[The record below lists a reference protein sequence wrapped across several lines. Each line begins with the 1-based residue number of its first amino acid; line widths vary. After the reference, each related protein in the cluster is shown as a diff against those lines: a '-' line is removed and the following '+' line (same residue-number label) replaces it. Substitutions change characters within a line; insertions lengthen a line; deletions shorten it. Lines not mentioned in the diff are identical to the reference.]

1 MSLEKALEA
10 NTAAVLALNDSI
22 QIFITNASIANDRM
36 LAAMARQEST
46 GMPEGGGTQPT
57 PDRTSMS
64 PNEYADAVARQ
75 PKKQEEKASAPSRA
89 KAAPV
94 VTAPASTAAEPD
106 AATSTLTYDD
116 IKVPFLNLAKSN
128 LAAAQAL
135 IAEFGFKTL
144 KDAKPE
150 QYAEILRALTPDS
163 KEGMA

>member
-10 NTAAVLALNDSI
+10 NTAAVLALTQALESR
-22 QIFITNASIANDRM
+22 A
-36 LAAMARQEST
+36 LLVARDV
-46 GMPEGGGTQPT
+46 GCAGNTQPA
-57 PDRTSMS
+57 P
-64 PNEYADAVARQ
+64 VA
-75 PKKQEEKASAPSRA
+75 KKQEEKASAPSKA
-89 KAAPV
+89 KPAPV
-94 VTAPASTAAEPD
+94 AETPASTAAEPG

-116 IKVPFLNLAKSN
+116 IKVPFLALAKSD

-150 QYAEILRALTPDS
+150 QYAEILARLNANG

>member
-10 NTAAVLALNDSI
+10 NTAAVLLLTQALLNLP
-22 QIFITNASIANDRM
+22 IAKQPI
-36 LAAMARQEST
+36 AAAE
-46 GMPEGGGTQPT
+46 TQT
-57 PDRTSMS
+57 
-64 PNEYADAVARQ
+64 A
-75 PKKQEEKASAPSRA
+75 PKKQEEKASAPSGA

-94 VTAPASTAAEPD
+94 VETPASTEAEPG

-116 IKVPFLNLAKSN
+116 IKVPFLNLVKSD

-150 QYAEILRALTPDS
+150 QYAEILTRLNANS
-163 KEGMA
+163 EEGMA

>member
-10 NTAAVLALNDSI
+10 NTAAVLALTESNDEVKHQLFHLIVELSR
-22 QIFITNASIANDRM
+22 FADCT
-36 LAAMARQEST
+36 LAPAAAF
-46 GMPEGGGTQPT
+46 T
-57 PDRTSMS
+57 P
-64 PNEYADAVARQ
+64 A
-75 PKKQEEKASAPSRA
+75 PKKQEEKASAPSKA

-94 VTAPASTAAEPD
+94 AETPASTAAEPD

-116 IKVPFLNLAKSN
+116 IKVPFLNLAKSD

-135 IAEFGFKTL
+135 IAEFGFRTL

-163 KEGMA
+163 EEGMA